1 MWIPKA
7 NLIILCAAVITQIC
21 EIGYTE
27 KTDMALI
34 PIPARMELKDGVFQI
49 KPTTAIYQDPIA
61 DSPINLSAY
70 LADALRRELG
80 FEPAIRE
87 WSGGAVQ
94 DAIVLKL
101 DPTKTGLGDEGY
113 RLTVAEGGI
122 EILAHKTAGLFYGIQ
137 TLRQLAAG
145 AETEKGAIPRVTI
158 EDAPLYPWR
167 GLLLDS
173 ARHFLEKDFIERYI
187 DLMAYHKLNRL
198 HLHLTDDQGWR
209 IEIKKYPKLTEI
221 GAWRNEGSQRY
232 GGFYTQAEL
241 KEIVDYARKRFI
253 TVVPEFEM
261 PGHATAAAAS
271 YPDLLCRGE
280 AVPVQ
285 TEWGIF
291 PDVFCPGKESTFE
304 FLEGVLDEITEI
316 FPSPFIHIGGDE
328 APRDRWKECPHC
340 QQRMKEKG
348 FKSED
353 ELQGYLIERVARFL
367 SSKDRRLIGWDEILD
382 VGGLPKTAVVQSW
395 RGMAGA
401 VRAAQLGHDVIS
413 SPNDFVYF
421 DYPQNGQQ
429 AQAKPDWMMVTSLEK
444 VYQFQPTPPELSAGE
459 AKRVWGAECTMWSE
473 HAPQEKIDTQLFPR
487 ICAFTEVLWS
497 PPDRRSWEDFQQRLQ
512 AHCVRLEKM
521 GVNYYREGN

>member
-1 MWIPKA
+1 
-7 NLIILCAAVITQIC
+7 
-21 EIGYTE
+21 
-27 KTDMALI
+27 MALI
-34 PIPARMELKDGVFQI
+34 PIPARMNVHEGVFRIQT
-49 KPTTAIYQDPIA
+49 TTAIVQDQIA
-61 DSPINLSAY
+61 DSPIDLGAY
-70 LADALRRELG
+70 LAECLRQDLG
-80 FEPAIRE
+80 IQPSVQARSGEAIPN
-87 WSGGAVQ
+87 
-94 DAIVLKL
+94 AIVLRL
-101 DPTKTGLGDEGY
+101 DPGRTGLGDEGY
-113 RLTVAEGGI
+113 RLTVAERGV
-122 EILAHKTAGLFYGIQ
+122 EILARQPAGLFYGIQ

-145 AETEKGAIPRVTI
+145 AEKGAIPRVTI

-167 GLLLDS
+167 GLLLDC
-173 ARHFLEKDFIERYI
+173 ARHFLEQDFIKRYI

-209 IEIKKYPKLTEI
+209 IEIKKYPKLTET
-221 GAWRNEGSQRY
+221 GAWRDEGGQRY

-241 KEIVDYARKRFI
+241 KEIVEYARKRFI

-316 FPSPFIHIGGDE
+316 FPSAFIHIGGDE

-367 SSKDRRLIGWDEILD
+367 SIKDRRLIGWDEILD

-413 SPNDFVYF
+413 SPNGFVYF
-421 DYPQNGQQ
+421 DYPQDAAH
-429 AQAKPDWMMVTSLEK
+429 AQTKPDWMQTTTLEK
-444 VYQFQPTPPELSAGE
+444 VYQFQPTPPELTAGE

-473 HAPQEKIDTQLFPR
+473 HAPQEKIDEQLFPR
-487 ICAFTEVLWS
+487 VCAFTEVLWS
-497 PPDRRSWEDFQQRLQ
+497 PPERRSWEDFQQRLK
-512 AHCVRLEKM
+512 AHYGRLEKL
-521 GVNYYREGN
+521 GVKYYRGEN